1 VRNAHCNI
9 LYDGCNGFLPRSF
22 GALHLRCISRAR
34 NPRPSLT
41 AALSSHQRHAAGC
54 IYALLSTASSHIQPA
69 DMGALGRGGCRGDAD
84 SERCLSGRWDGDG
97 DGNDTGRAILRVID
111 RAVPL
116 AAENFY

>member
-1 VRNAHCNI
+1 
-9 LYDGCNGFLPRSF
+9 
-22 GALHLRCISRAR
+22 
-34 NPRPSLT
+34 
-41 AALSSHQRHAAGC
+41 
-54 IYALLSTASSHIQPA
+54 
-69 DMGALGRGGCRGDAD
+69 MGALGRGGCRGDAD